1 LLEEMAKDRFEL
13 SPEKPNSVRA
23 FTLEGT
29 IELETPDNR
38 SARALL
44 DVLNSFVSDIVI
56 DTQSRLMET
65 PEPVSDRRSF
75 APLVWLVLVALAL
88 IGVVAFWLSM

>member
-1 LLEEMAKDRFEL
+1 MAKDRFEL
-13 SPEKPNSVRA
+13 NPRKPNSVRA

-29 IELETPDNR
+29 IELETPDDK

-56 DTQSRLMET
+56 DRQGRSMDIGPERVPHSRAI
-65 PEPVSDRRSF
+65 
-75 APLVWLVLVALAL
+75 APAIWWTLLAL
-88 IGVVAFWLSM
+88 FLIGIAAFFLKI

>member
-1 LLEEMAKDRFEL
+1 MAKDRFEL
-13 SPEKPNSVRA
+13 NPRKPNSVRA

-29 IELETPDNR
+29 IELETPDNK

-56 DTQSRLMET
+56 DRQTRLMDMT
-65 PEPVSDRRSF
+65 PEPVPDRRAFVPSIWWI
-75 APLVWLVLVALAL
+75 LLAL
-88 IGVVAFWLSM
+88 LLIGIVAFFLNI